1 MANDGR
7 WKVLE
12 ENMETTLLW
21 YYLEY
26 LVIYFFFFFSLYLFY
41 VKTISF
47 HDSYPLN
54 D

>member
-12 ENMETTLLW
+12 ENMETILSYGITWSIWLS
-21 YYLEY
+21 
-26 LVIYFFFFFSLYLFY
+26 ISFFFLYLFY
-41 VKTISF
+41 VKTIPF